1 MQIKTRLS
9 NFFVIII
16 LLFSSFQLFSQKE
29 YIANPYIDFK
39 VNTSD
44 GYYITDYTFK
54 DQFENLQHFT
64 ISYPVELT
72 NQMLDR
78 FGVPVWMF
86 DKYLDTEENRIQ
98 RQKIIKQG
106 LFKLTDNTIEVD
118 KSAVIDYYSEYF
130 CKPIAGLIVDALAQ
144 YGKDTR
150 CNRIEMAMRFVQDIP
165 YGTPD
170 ISDKELH
177 YGGVSPPPKVLIDM
191 YGDCDS
197 KALLFAGI
205 MIYLIDSED
214 IIFLNQTKHVLTAI
228 KGEPEKGHTYV
239 RHKGKKYLIAETAG
253 PGKRLLGEK
262 GKYYSSIFKIEPLNI
277 SLVDIIPY
285 GDNSNAHFS
294 KQYPSVKVDPNSI
307 LIKNVSKRSLRFQLS
322 TDNKNWKS
330 FNLNPNYYGEYAF
343 DRNRLIFLR
352 IRGKNM
358 KYQVYKIE
366 TGKSYRLNWNSK
378 KHRWETE
385 Y

>member
-1 MQIKTRLS
+1 MQIKTPLS
-9 NFFVIII
+9 NFFVIIS

-29 YIANPYIDFK
+29 YIVNPYIDFNVSK
-39 VNTSD
+39 SD
-44 GYYITDYTFK
+44 GYYIIDYTFK

-64 ISYPVELT
+64 LSYPVELT
-72 NQMLDR
+72 DQMLDR
-78 FGVPVWMF
+78 FGIPVRMF
-86 DKYLDTEENRIQ
+86 DKYLDTEENGLQ
-98 RQKIIKQG
+98 RQKILKQG

-118 KSAVIDYYSEYF
+118 KSAVIDYYSEKF
-130 CKPIAGLIVDALAQ
+130 CEPIAGLIVDALAE

-150 CNRIEMAMRFVQDIP
+150 RNRIEMAMRFVQDIP
-165 YGTPD
+165 YGAPQF
-170 ISDKELH
+170 SDKERHL
-177 YGGVSPPPKVLIDM
+177 GGVSPPPKVLIDM

-253 PGKRLLGEK
+253 PGKRMLGEK

-285 GDNSNAHFS
+285 GDNSNAHFT
-294 KQYPSVKVDPNSI
+294 KQYFSEKVDLNSI

-322 TDNKNWKS
+322 TDNKNWKN
-330 FNLNPNYYGEYAF
+330 FNLNPNYYGEYTF
-343 DRNRLIFLR
+343 DRNPLIFLR
-352 IRGKNM
+352 MRGKNM
-358 KYQVYKIE
+358 KYQVYKVE
-366 TGKSYRLNWNSK
+366 TGKSYRFNWNSTR
-378 KHRWETE
+378 HRWETE
-385 Y
+385 

>member
-9 NFFVIII
+9 NFFVISI
-16 LLFSSFQLFSQKE
+16 LLFSSFQLFSQNE
-29 YIANPYIDFK
+29 YIANPYIDFNVSK
-39 VNTSD
+39 SD

-54 DQFENLQHFT
+54 DQFGNLQHFT

-118 KSAVIDYYSEYF
+118 KSRVIDYYSEYF

-150 CNRIEMAMRFVQDIP
+150 RNRIEMAMRFVQDIP

-177 YGGVSPPPKVLIDM
+177 YGGVSPPPKMLIDM

-228 KGEPEKGHTYV
+228 KGEPEK
-239 RHKGKKYLIAETAG
+239 
-253 PGKRLLGEK
+253 
-262 GKYYSSIFKIEPLNI
+262 
-277 SLVDIIPY
+277 
-285 GDNSNAHFS
+285 
-294 KQYPSVKVDPNSI
+294 
-307 LIKNVSKRSLRFQLS
+307 
-322 TDNKNWKS
+322 
-330 FNLNPNYYGEYAF
+330 
-343 DRNRLIFLR
+343 
-352 IRGKNM
+352 
-358 KYQVYKIE
+358 
-366 TGKSYRLNWNSK
+366 
-378 KHRWETE
+378 
-385 Y
+385 